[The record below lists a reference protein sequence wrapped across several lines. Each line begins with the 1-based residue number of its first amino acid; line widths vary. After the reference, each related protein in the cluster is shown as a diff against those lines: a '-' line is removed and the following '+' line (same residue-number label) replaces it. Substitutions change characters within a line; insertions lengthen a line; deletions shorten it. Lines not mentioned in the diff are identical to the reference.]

1 MLLVYDYIPEN
12 SHQLISDLIDKE
24 NLIVKIVN
32 TRKTKHGDFRKQK
45 NGKFQITINKI
56 DNKYRFLITLIHE
69 LAHFKVSSEFKYPT
83 SPHGIEWKNTY
94 KKMMIPFLNSTI
106 FPEKILRPLA
116 KHMIN
121 PPATTDSDI
130 DLVLGL
136 HHFDLNNDNKKFLF
150 QIKDNSKFEFND
162 KRIFIK
168 ICKRRKRYIC
178 KELKT
183 GKRYLFSPVTRISE
197 K

>member
-83 SPHGIEWKNTY
+83 SPPWYRVEKYLQKNY
-94 KKMMIPFLNSTI
+94 DPF
-106 FPEKILRPLA
+106 
-116 KHMIN
+116 
-121 PPATTDSDI
+121 
-130 DLVLGL
+130 
-136 HHFDLNNDNKKFLF
+136 
-150 QIKDNSKFEFND
+150 FE
-162 KRIFIK
+162 
-168 ICKRRKRYIC
+168 
-178 KELKT
+178 
-183 GKRYLFSPVTRISE
+183 
-197 K
+197 

>member
-12 SHQLISDLIDKE
+12 SHQLISDLIDQE

-56 DNKYRFLITLIHE
+56 DNEYRFLITLIHE
-69 LAHFKVSSEFKYPT
+69 LAHFKVSNEFKYPT

-94 KKMMIPFLNSTI
+94 KKMMIPFLNSSV
-106 FPEKILRPLA
+106 FPEKILRPLT

-136 HHFDLNNDNKKFLF
+136 HHFDLSNDNKKFLF

>member
-56 DNKYRFLITLIHE
+56 DNEYRFLITLIHE
-69 LAHFKVSSEFKYPT
+69 LAHFKVSSEFKYPRN
-83 SPHGIEWKNTY
+83 PHGIEWKNTY
-94 KKMMIPFLNSTI
+94 KKMMIPFLNSSV

-136 HHFDLNNDNKKFLF
+136 HHFDLSNDNKKFLF

-183 GKRYLFSPVTRISE
+183 GKRYLFSPVTRILE

>member
-1 MLLVYDYIPEN
+1 VLLVYDYIPEN

-94 KKMMIPFLNSTI
+94 KKMIINTNIIDKLENALYFSIILTFFQGSQ
-106 FPEKILRPLA
+106 ILRMNPYDRTA
-116 KHMIN
+116 TKKVTVYDDEGNIIN
-121 PPATTDSDI
+121 EI
-130 DLVLGL
+130 IV
-136 HHFDLNNDNKKFLF
+136 N
-150 QIKDNSKFEFND
+150 
-162 KRIFIK
+162 
-168 ICKRRKRYIC
+168 
-178 KELKT
+178 
-183 GKRYLFSPVTRISE
+183 
-197 K
+197 

>member
-1 MLLVYDYIPEN
+1 MLSVYNYIPKN
-12 SHQLISDLIDKE
+12 SNILISDLINKD
-24 NLIVKIVN
+24 NLSIKIVN

-56 DNKYRFLITLIHE
+56 ENEYRFLITLVHE
-69 LAHFKVSSEFKYPT
+69 LAHFKAINDFEYST
-83 SPHGIEWKNTY
+83 SPHGIEWKKTY
-94 KKMMIPFLNSTI
+94 KKIMLPFLRSSI
-106 FPEKILRPLA
+106 FPEEILKPLA

-121 PPATTDSDI
+121 PSATTDSDI

-136 HHFDLNNDNKKFLF
+136 NKYDLNNDNKKFLF
-150 QIKDNSKFEFND
+150 QLKDNSKFEYND
-162 KRIFIK
+162 ERIFIK

-178 KELKT
+178 KELNT
-183 GKRYLFSPVTRISE
+183 GKKYLFSPVARILE